1 MIDFETTEPP
11 SSLDQEMW
19 DVWSADV
26 RARATF
32 TLVVLV
38 AAAAGLTW
46 HSLASS
52 RNTTFEIRTR
62 DPVSGL
68 IADSP
73 VEFHG
78 VEIGKVREVRLID
91 RQSVSILLSVKRDAP
106 VTRATVATI
115 TTRGL
120 AARGFTGYVYV
131 ALDDVG
137 GDTRPLTR
145 VPTSPFPV
153 IPTAPPRSASL
164 DTTISDVRHDV
175 QLLTN
180 LLQSVLDQKTVAS
193 LKLTLGN
200 LQKVT
205 RTFSANNARL
215 EATISNAER
224 ASANAEQASHQI
236 RPLLDSSRDTVR
248 ALQTQVLP
256 QAHDTLAKL
265 QKLSASMQEITTEIE
280 ADPSVLVRGRGKPA
294 PGPGEKQ

>member
-1 MIDFETTEPP
+1 
-11 SSLDQEMW
+11 MW
-19 DVWSADV
+19 HVWSAEV
-26 RARATF
+26 RARAVF
-32 TLVVLV
+32 ALVVLL

-62 DPVSGL
+62 DAVSGL

-78 VEIGKVREVRLID
+78 VEIGKVQKVRLID
-91 RQSVSILLSVKRDAP
+91 RRSVSILLSVKRDAP

-131 ALDDVG
+131 ALEDAGD
-137 GDTRPLTR
+137 DTRPLTR
-145 VPTSPFPV
+145 VPTSRFPV
-153 IPTAPPRSASL
+153 IPTASPRSASL
-164 DTTISDVRHDV
+164 DTTISDVRQNV

-193 LKLTLGN
+193 LKLTLDN

-205 RTFSANNARL
+205 RTLSANNARL

-224 ASANAEQASHQI
+224 ASANAERASHQI
-236 RPLLDSSRDTVR
+236 RPLLDSSQDTVK

-280 ADPSVLVRGRGKPA
+280 ADPSVLVRGKDRTA

>member
-1 MIDFETTEPP
+1 
-11 SSLDQEMW
+11 
-19 DVWSADV
+19 V
-26 RARATF
+26 F
-32 TLVVLV
+32 TLVVLL

-62 DPVSGL
+62 DAVSGL

-78 VEIGKVREVRLID
+78 VEIGKAQKVRLID
-91 RQSVSILLSVKRDAP
+91 RRSVSILLSVKRDAP

-131 ALDDVG
+131 ALEDVG
-137 GDTRPLTR
+137 DDTRPLTR
-145 VPTSPFPV
+145 VPTSRFPV
-153 IPTAPPRSASL
+153 IPTASPRSASL
-164 DTTISDVRHDV
+164 DTTISDVRQNV

-193 LKLTLGN
+193 LKLTLDN

-205 RTFSANNARL
+205 RTLSANNARL

-224 ASANAEQASHQI
+224 ASANAERASHQI
-236 RPLLDSSRDTVR
+236 RPLLDSSQDTVK

-280 ADPSVLVRGRGKPA
+280 ADPSVLVRGKDRA
-294 PGPGEKQ
+294 ALGPGEKQ